1 SGRERI
7 LAFAR
12 ASEEGLYLVLANF
25 SSEQVDIAL
34 PLPAEFFAA
43 TGITEGTAF
52 RAADQLTGAVD
63 FLCLTTLA
71 PLRLSL
77 APHGLQILRLTAV

>member
-1 SGRERI
+1 M
-7 LAFAR
+7 
-12 ASEEGLYLVLANF
+12 LANF
-25 SSEQVDIAL
+25 SSKQADIAL

-52 RAADQLTGAVD
+52 RAADLLTGAVD

-71 PLRLSL
+71 PLHLNL

>member
-1 SGRERI
+1 M
-7 LAFAR
+7 
-12 ASEEGLYLVLANF
+12 LANF
-25 SSEQVDIAL
+25 SSEQADVAL

-52 RAADQLTGAVD
+52 RAADQLTDAVD

-77 APHGLQILRLTAV
+77 APQGLQILRLTAV